1 MIGSP
6 IAEARVDTGH
16 ANDFPQP
23 RARAILYHNH
33 ILTSV
38 RSRWTGNNRCGID
51 LSFVLYKLMNSP
63 GKIIAF

>member
-1 MIGSP
+1 MRFLL
-6 IAEARVDTGH
+6 AEAQADTGV
-16 ANDFPQP
+16 AGDFPQP
-23 RARAILYHNH
+23 HAWAILYHNH

-51 LSFVLYKLMNSP
+51 LSFVLSKLMNSP